1 MSNSSPLLPI
11 AQAVRTHAQGEVLDL
26 SWGRIVWTAARS
38 LGNSAT
44 MTFGRVLIRANQA
57 NQIHRHPNC
66 DEILHVITGRIE
78 HSLGDELLV
87 INPGDT
93 INIPAG
99 VWHNARALDGVDAD
113 MAICFSSADR
123 QTESKDESIA

>member
-1 MSNSSPLLPI
+1 MNVTPANLTIS
-11 AQAVRTHAQGEVLDL
+11 QATRTEAQGEVLDL
-26 SWGRIVWTAARS
+26 SWGRIVWTVART

-66 DEILHVITGRIE
+66 DEILHLITGRIE

-87 INPGDT
+87 MNPGDT